1 MKKFIVSS
9 LGAGLVALALA
20 ATALAADPTP
30 SPSPGTQLRDR
41 DMIPTLLGLT
51 HEQVQELR
59 HDGLSLAQIAERQK
73 VDPQVLIDALTAR
86 WTERIEVRL
95 ANGAITA
102 DQAATLRA
110 QVEVQARNAVYKTTL
125 GGMHGAAVGAGPNGA
140 GNGMGYGMGNG
151 AGNGAGPMN
160 GNRMSNGMGNGAARG
175 AGNGTGTCDGTG
187 PHGQGQR

>member
-1 MKKFIVSS
+1 MKKLIVSS

-59 HDGLSLAQIAERQK
+59 HDGQSLAQIAERQK

-102 DQAATLRA
+102 AQAATLRA

-125 GGMHGAAVGAGPNGA
+125 GGMHGAAVGAGPKGA

-151 AGNGAGPMN
+151 AGPMN
-160 GNRMSNGMGNGAARG
+160 GSRMGNGVGRG